1 MEKEE
6 LIILVTII
14 SSILSI
20 ILFFKV
26 WGMCNNVNTIN
37 NSIKKATKDTEDPR
51 EKVTYLIFNGRFNEA
66 EELLNDTL
74 ISIISS
80 IYYPESF
87 DNDQTMANKLKRRL
101 EEFEP
106 YYKKMGKSIPDRFR
120 KLTPNDLIELYNMK
134 NGVFVDNSDNNK

>member
-1 MEKEE
+1 
-6 LIILVTII
+6 
-14 SSILSI
+14 
-20 ILFFKV
+20 
-26 WGMCNNVNTIN
+26 MCNNVNTIN

>member
-120 KLTPNDLIELYNMK
+120 KLTTNDLIELYNME